1 MKLSHTTKI
10 AASLLMATCVPWNAV
25 AAEGGG
31 TWRCGNTYTDR
42 PCSGGKLVEVDDTR
56 DASQKQ
62 EADEAI
68 RNAHAAANRMESDR
82 RRLEATGARNR
93 PTLIDNSPKRDEMKR
108 STAASKDAPAKLRKG
123 KKEVLYT
130 SMQTGQDP
138 EPKKK
143 AKKAKTKKSSD

>member
-10 AASLLMATCVPWNAV
+10 AASLLMATCIPWSAV
-25 AAEGGG
+25 AAEGASA
-31 TWRCGNTYTDR
+31 WRCGNTYTDR
-42 PCSGGKLVEVDDTR
+42 PCSGGKLIEVDDAR

-62 EADEAI
+62 ESDEAI

-82 RRLEATGARNR
+82 RRLEATGTRNR
-93 PTLIDNSPKRDEMKR
+93 PILIENSPKRDDSKR
-108 STAASKDAPAKLRKG
+108 STGASKDAPGKLRKG

-138 EPKKK
+138 APKKNSK
-143 AKKAKTKKSSD
+143 NTKKKNSGD